1 MAALVR
7 KGLIGATVARVA
19 TAYSSGVR
27 EPGKANI
34 VGKANVV
41 GANAAAV
48 AGVAIAA

>member
-1 MAALVR
+1 M
-7 KGLIGATVARVA
+7 IGATVARVV

-27 EPGKANI
+27 ELGKANTVGNT

-48 AGVAIAA
+48 AGVVIAA